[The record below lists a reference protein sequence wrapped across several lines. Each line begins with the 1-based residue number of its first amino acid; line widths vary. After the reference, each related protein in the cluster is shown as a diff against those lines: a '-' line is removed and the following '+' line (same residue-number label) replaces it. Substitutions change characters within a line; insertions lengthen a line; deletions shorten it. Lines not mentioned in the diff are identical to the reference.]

1 MEKARETFGS
11 RFTFVMALAGS
22 AIGLG
27 NIWRFPYMVGE
38 NGGAA
43 FILIYIICS
52 LILSIPIF
60 LSESLIGKLSRR
72 NGYEAFNVLA
82 PGTRWS
88 SFALI
93 PMLGSFVIISYYSVV
108 GGWSIDYFFGACT
121 ASLNA
126 ETQEQA
132 QAVFASSSTVAWR
145 TIASFTAFLGI
156 TALITAL
163 GVKKGIET
171 FSKVTMPILFIL
183 IVVMAVYSCTLPGA
197 AEGVRYLFNPD
208 FSKVTGKT
216 IADAMGQSF
225 YSMSLGM
232 GTVLTYSSYAK
243 EKDSLRQSSL
253 LTAFFDM
260 LFAIIAGIVIL
271 PAVFAA
277 GLAPS
282 SGPSLVFETLPFI
295 FTKMGD
301 SAPVIS
307 TIITLLFFLTILIA
321 ALSSSIS
328 ILEVCVC
335 FISEKFTLPRSKAS
349 IATFAFAWMLGA
361 LCALSFGVLGD
372 VRILGEG
379 IFSFCDKLTSNFF
392 MTFGAMLYS
401 VFVGWKMQK
410 EAVVRELG
418 KTNYYWIKWVI
429 PVLIMIIFISN
440 LLG

>member
-60 LSESLIGKLSRR
+60 LSESIIGKLSRR
-72 NGYEAFNVLA
+72 NGCEAFNVLA
-82 PGTRWS
+82 PGTNWS
-88 SFALI
+88 KFAII
-93 PMLGSFVIISYYSVV
+93 PIFGSFIIISYYSVV
-108 GGWSIDYFFGACT
+108 GGWSINYFLGACT
-121 ASLNA
+121 ASLDA

-132 QAVFASSSTVAWR
+132 QAVFAESSTVAWKAV
-145 TIASFTAFLGI
+145 ASFTAFLAI
-156 TALITAL
+156 TSIITAL

-171 FSKVTMPILFIL
+171 FSKITMPILFIL
-183 IVVMAVYSCTLPGA
+183 IVVMAIYSCTLPGSS
-197 AEGVRYLFNPD
+197 EGIKYLFMPD

-225 YSMSLGM
+225 YSMSLGV
-232 GTVLTYSSYAK
+232 GTILTYSSYAK
-243 EKDSLRQSSL
+243 ENDSLKRSGL

-282 SGPSLVFETLPFI
+282 SGPSLVFETLPYI

-307 TIITLLFFLTILIA
+307 TVITLLFFLTILIA

-335 FISEKFTLPRSKAS
+335 FISEKFKISRRNTT
-349 IATFAFAWMLGA
+349 IFIFVFAWILGVC
-361 LCALSFGVLGD
+361 CALSFGTLSNI
-372 VRILGEG
+372 RLCGES
-379 IFSFCDKLTSNFF
+379 IFGFCDKLTSNYF
-392 MTFGAMLYS
+392 MAFGAMLYS
-401 VFVGWKMQK
+401 LFVGWKMK
-410 EAVVRELG
+410 PAMVIGELG
-418 KTNYYWIKWVI
+418 KTCYYWIKWVI
-429 PVLIMIIFISN
+429 PVLILIIFISN